1 MKADMTIFINSEM
14 GFHHV
19 NGCLAKD
26 NSWNDFESALNAKEA
41 IKIARQMG
49 KSAISNGDSNT
60 VEILKW
66 KNRKNEWKL
75 VQTYGMTK
83 MEKKSAEIDVYVQNL
98 KTEEQFVKYAR

>member
-19 NGCLAKD
+19 SGHLDRD
-26 NSWNDFESALNAKEA
+26 NQWNDFESALNANEA

-49 KSAISNGDSNT
+49 KSAIENGDAKT
-60 VEILKW
+60 VEILKFQ
-66 KNRKNEWKL
+66 NRKNEWKL

-83 MEKKSAEIDVYVQNL
+83 TEKQNAEIDCYVQNI
-98 KTEEQFVKYAR
+98 KIEEQTIRHSR